1 MRLVAVMLGGAA
13 GALARRAVALAVP
26 AVGGFP
32 LATLLVNVSGAFA
45 LGLVGVLLLERL
57 PPTRYLRPLLGIG
70 FLGAYTTFSTMAME
84 GVRLLDGGR
93 AGLAVGYWV
102 ATLLGGQLAAVCGMW
117 LGRLRRPGRRDATG
131 RRGQAAADL
140 HR

>member
-1 MRLVAVMLGGAA
+1 M
-13 GALARRAVALAVP
+13 
-26 AVGGFP
+26 
-32 LATLLVNVSGAFA
+32 ATFLINVTGAFA
-45 LGLVGVLLLERL
+45 LGLLGVLLWERL

-93 AGLAVGYWV
+93 PGLAVGYWLV
-102 ATLLGGQLAAVCGMW
+102 TLLGGQMAGVWGMW
-117 LGRLRRPGRRDATG
+117 LGRLRLTG
-131 RRGQAAADL
+131 RRHGVERRRQAAADL